1 MKNDLTLG
9 VSIRRHK
16 RGSKKKRRSPKGSGG
31 IKGVETLRS
40 EVVDALLVKLKGDPD
55 AALSAEERRILA
67 GVLESWAHVVERA
80 QRNDLNI
87 RELRKLLG
95 IILERQKRSGSGGDG
110 NSGEG
115 GSSDGGG
122 EGSANSGQGAS
133 GDGSA
138 QGEDPSGDEASSS
151 QSNDDRR
158 DEHGRRSVKDFPDAA
173 IFEHPHTELTVGCRC
188 PGCGRGKLYRYNPSQ
203 YMTISGQP
211 VFTATQHIVEQL
223 QCNLCDE
230 IFKAPLSEE
239 ARLDGADGRTLY
251 SYSAVALIAIFK
263 FFGVMPWHR
272 METVQSWIGVRVPD
286 ASMFDQCE
294 RLANAIAPVAKHL
307 ERLSSEVMLLFGDD
321 TSACVLNERSALIP
335 ERESGKLVERTGC
348 HTTCVIAVTNDG
360 HHIVHFRVGIQH
372 TGELLDEL
380 LSERPST
387 FPPPMVMSDALSAN
401 KVTVCEVLECYCN
414 AHAMRYF
421 KDLKEKYPT
430 EAGYALE
437 RYKKIFDHEKH
448 CQKHELSPEH
458 RLAYH
463 RKHSKHLLKEICTYG
478 YDLLEVSKE
487 IEPNSDIGKAYN
499 YMLNNEHEL
508 SAFCRYPGAPL
519 ENNLSERTL
528 RLPVHLRDA
537 APFYRSVIGAA
548 IAATILSVG
557 STAYHAGV
565 NLLDYFVAMLRHSDD
580 VRARP
585 YDWVPWLYEERVHE
599 LESRRI
605 AGIQP
610 TIPRLDVDP
619 APIVYS
625 PWVHGDAG
633 SENNSTGSMTI

>member
-1 MKNDLTLG
+1 VKNDLTLG

-16 RGSKKKRRSPKGSGG
+16 RGSRTKKRRSPKGSRG

-122 EGSANSGQGAS
+122 EGSTDSGPGAS
-133 GDGSA
+133 SDGSA
-138 QGEDPSGDEASSS
+138 QGEDPDVDESESSSS
-151 QSNDDRR
+151 QSKDRR
-158 DEHGRRSVKDFPDAA
+158 DEHGRRSSKDFPGAA
-173 IFEHPHTELTVGCRC
+173 ICEHPHTELTIGSRC

-211 VFTATQHIVEQL
+211 VFMATQHIVERL

-230 IFKAPLSEE
+230 VFKAPLSKS

-251 SYSAVALIAIFK
+251 SYSAVALIAILK

-307 ERLSSEVMLLFGDD
+307 ERLSSMVMLLFGDD
-321 TSACVLNERSALIP
+321 TSACVLNERSAIIP

-360 HHIVHFRVGIQH
+360 HHLVHFRIGIQH

-387 FPPPMVMSDALSAN
+387 LLPPMVMSDALSAN
-401 KVTVCEVLECYCN
+401 KVTVCQVRECFCN
-414 AHAMRYF
+414 AHTVRYF
-421 KDLKEKYPT
+421 KDLRENYPKE
-430 EAGYALE
+430 
-437 RYKKIFDHEKH
+437 
-448 CQKHELSPEH
+448 
-458 RLAYH
+458 
-463 RKHSKHLLKEICTYG
+463 
-478 YDLLEVSKE
+478 
-487 IEPNSDIGKAYN
+487 
-499 YMLNNEHEL
+499 
-508 SAFCRYPGAPL
+508 
-519 ENNLSERTL
+519 
-528 RLPVHLRDA
+528 
-537 APFYRSVIGAA
+537 
-548 IAATILSVG
+548 AATRWSG
-557 STAYHAGV
+557 TRRSSTMRSTAK
-565 NLLDYFVAMLRHSDD
+565 NTSSLLS
-580 VRARP
+580 
-585 YDWVPWLYEERVHE
+585 
-599 LESRRI
+599 S
-605 AGIQP
+605 GSP
-610 TIPRLDVDP
+610 TIENTASTYSKRS
-619 APIVYS
+619 AHTGTIFWRCAKRSSPIAIS
-625 PWVHGDAG
+625 AEHTTT
-633 SENNSTGSMTI
+633 S

>member
-1 MKNDLTLG
+1 VKNDLTLG
-9 VSIRRHK
+9 VSNRRNK
-16 RGSKKKRRSPKGSGG
+16 SGSRKKKRRSTSRGVKR
-31 IKGVETLRS
+31 VETLRS

-67 GVLESWAHVVERA
+67 GVLETFAHVIERA

-87 RELRKLLG
+87 RDLRKLLG

-110 NSGEG
+110 NAGEG

-122 EGSANSGQGAS
+122 EGGANSGQEAS

-138 QGEDPSGDEASSS
+138 QGEDPGVDESPSEASSS
-151 QSNDDRR
+151 HR
-158 DEHGRRSVKDFPDAA
+158 DEHGRRSAKDFPDAA
-173 IFEHPHTELTVGCRC
+173 ICEHLHTELTIGCRC

-203 YMTISGQP
+203 YMTISGQA
-211 VFTATQHIVEQL
+211 VFSATKHIVEQL

-251 SYSAVALIAIFK
+251 SYSAVALIAILK

-272 METVQSWIGVRVPD
+272 METVQAWIGVRVPD
-286 ASMFDQCE
+286 SSMFDQCE

-307 ERLSSEVMLLFGDD
+307 ERISSEVMLLFGDD

-335 ERESGKLVERTGC
+335 ERESGELVERTGC
-348 HTTCVIAVTNDG
+348 HTTCVIAATDDG
-360 HHIVHFRVGIQH
+360 HHIVHFRIGIQH

-387 FPPPMVMSDALSAN
+387 LPPPMVMSDALSAN
-401 KVTVCEVLECYCN
+401 KVTACKVRECFCN
-414 AHAMRYF
+414 AHPVRYF
-421 KDLKEKYPT
+421 KKLKENYPK
-430 EAGYALE
+430 EAGYVLE
-437 RYKKIFDHEKH
+437 RYKKIFDNEKL
-448 CQKHELSPEH
+448 CQENELSPEQ

-463 RKHSKHLLKEICTYG
+463 REHSKPLLKEISTHG
-478 YDLLEVSKE
+478 YDLLEVSEE
-487 IEPNSDIGKAYN
+487 IEPNSDIGKAYK
-499 YMLNNEHEL
+499 YVYNNEYEL
-508 SAFCRYPGAPL
+508 SAFYRYPGAPL
-519 ENNLSERTL
+519 ENNLSERIL
-528 RLPVHLRDA
+528 RLPVHLRDG
-537 APFYRSVIGAA
+537 APFYRNAIGAA

-557 STAYHAGV
+557 STAYNAGV

-585 YDWVPWLYEERVHE
+585 YDWVPWLYEERVRV
-599 LESRRI
+599 LERRS
-605 AGIQP
+605 QP
-610 TIPRLDVDP
+610 PATAPVYPGWEVDP
-619 APIVYS
+619 VPIVYS
-625 PWVHGDAG
+625 PVVHGNAG
-633 SENNSTGSMTI
+633 PEFNSSGSMTI